1 MIPRNHAAEVRLRQI
16 GDGNSVT
23 KLSIAIGGAGI
34 GGLTAAI
41 LLARDGHDIVLY
53 DQFAAPE
60 PIGSGLMLQ
69 ETGLAVLR
77 ALGFIDQ
84 IEAYSTPIGRLFGKS
99 QPSGNTVLDVR
110 FSALR
115 DTLRA
120 LGIQR
125 YALFMALFDAAKA
138 AGVRFEA
145 SSRITETDADSGRFI
160 FENGKQSLSHD
171 LLVDALGARSPLSTT
186 PKAELPFGALWATVS
201 WPNDK
206 GFLDD
211 ALEQR
216 YRAAARMTGMMPSG
230 RATRDGPVT
239 ATYFWSIEGE
249 TYDAWKARGIT
260 AWRDDACELWP
271 ETECVVSKLDA
282 DQLVFARYRHRT
294 HGEPVRGK
302 LFHVGDSWHATSPQL
317 GQGANMA
324 LLDAYALTAA
334 LRQTNN
340 DLSDAAVAYVRM
352 RRGHIRL
359 YQAMSYLF
367 TPVYQSHGKI
377 VPALRDHLAAPVSRI
392 PPAPQILAALVS
404 GAFGSP
410 LKKLGLVQYITG
422 KLE

>member
-1 MIPRNHAAEVRLRQI
+1 MTQL
-16 GDGNSVT
+16 SV
-23 KLSIAIGGAGI
+23 AIGGAGVA
-34 GGLTAAI
+34 GLASAI
-41 LLARDGHDIVLY
+41 LFARDGHEVVLY

-77 ALGFIDQ
+77 ALGLTDQ
-84 IEAYSTPIGRLFGKS
+84 IEAHSTPIGRLFGKS
-99 QPSGNTVLDVR
+99 QPSGRTVLDVR

-115 DTLRA
+115 DNLRA

-125 YALFMALFDAAKA
+125 HTLFAALFDAAVS
-138 AGVRFEA
+138 AGVRFEP
-145 SSRITETDADSGRFI
+145 SSKITDADATSGQFI
-160 FENGKQSLSHD
+160 FENGTRSSAHD
-171 LLVDALGARSPLSTT
+171 LLIDALGARSPLSSM
-186 PKAELPFGALWATVS
+186 PRSELPFGALWATVP
-201 WPNDK
+201 WPEDK
-206 GFLDD
+206 DFLND

-216 YRAAARMTGMMPSG
+216 YRAAAQMTGMMPSG
-230 RATRDGPVT
+230 RATQDSPVT

-249 TYDAWKARGIT
+249 TYDAWKARGIN
-260 AWRDDACELWP
+260 AWRDEACELWP
-271 ETECVVSKLDA
+271 ETDCVVSKLDA

-324 LLDAYALTAA
+324 LLDAYALAFA
-334 LRQTNN
+334 LRRTRN
-340 DLSDAAVAYVRM
+340 DLSAAATTYVKL

-367 TPVYQSHGKI
+367 TPVYQSHGKFI
-377 VPALRDHLAAPVSRI
+377 PALRDHLAAPLSRI

-410 LKKLGLVQYITG
+410 LGKLGLAQS
-422 KLE
+422 